1 MHKLTQKGVLKGLN
15 PENIDFYLLDTVDS
29 TNTFAKDKQLLK
41 KFLIVISE
49 EQTAGRGRQ
58 GKQWYSPDSGNIYMT
73 IKFKDKNDAPLS
85 LIIGL
90 LISESM
96 DYVSGKKINAGLKW
110 PNDLLINNKKICGIL
125 VESEIVNNEI
135 EFIVGIGINYSLPKK
150 ESWWGEIGNLAEIL
164 PREKLINSILCAIIS
179 YAENGYPNWLAA
191 WENRCMHIGD
201 ELKVISNNNQDEEV
215 GIFQGINEEG
225 KMLLKTSS
233 ELKSISSG
241 ECSIKGIY

>member
-15 PENIDFYLLDTVDS
+15 PENIDFYLLDTVSS
-29 TNTFAKDKQLLK
+29 TNTFAKDKKLLEN
-41 KFLIVISE
+41 FLIVISE

-125 VESEIVNNEI
+125 VESEIINNEI
-135 EFIVGIGINYSLPKK
+135 EFIVGIGINYSCLLYTSP
-150 ESWWGEIGNLAEIL
+150 S
-164 PREKLINSILCAIIS
+164 PR
-179 YAENGYPNWLAA
+179 
-191 WENRCMHIGD
+191 D
-201 ELKVISNNNQDEEV
+201 
-215 GIFQGINEEG
+215 
-225 KMLLKTSS
+225 
-233 ELKSISSG
+233 
-241 ECSIKGIY
+241 

>member
-29 TNTFAKDKQLLK
+29 TNTFAKDEQLLK

>member
-1 MHKLTQKGVLKGLN
+1 LHKLTQKGVLKGLN
-15 PENIDFYLLDTVDS
+15 PENIDFYLLDTVNS
-29 TNTFAKDKQLLK
+29 TNTFAKDKKLLK
-41 KFLIVISE
+41 NFLIVISE

-58 GKQWYSPDSGNIYMT
+58 GKQWYSPDSGNIYMS
-73 IKFKDKNDAPLS
+73 IKFKDKNDPPLS

-125 VESEIVNNEI
+125 VESEIVNNEM
-135 EFIVGIGINYSLPKK
+135 EFIVGIGINYALPKK
-150 ESWWGEIGNLAEIL
+150 ESWWGDIGMLAEIL
-164 PREKLINSILCAIIS
+164 PREKLINSILLAIIS
-179 YAENGYPNWLAA
+179 YTKNGYPNWLAA
-191 WENRCMHIGD
+191 WEKRCMHIGD
-201 ELKVISNNNQDEEV
+201 ELKVISNNQQDEEV
-215 GIFQGINEEG
+215 GIFKGINEEG
-225 KMLLKTSS
+225 KMLLKTSN

>member
-125 VESEIVNNEI
+125 VESEIVNNEV

-164 PREKLINSILCAIIS
+164 PREKLINSVLCAIIS